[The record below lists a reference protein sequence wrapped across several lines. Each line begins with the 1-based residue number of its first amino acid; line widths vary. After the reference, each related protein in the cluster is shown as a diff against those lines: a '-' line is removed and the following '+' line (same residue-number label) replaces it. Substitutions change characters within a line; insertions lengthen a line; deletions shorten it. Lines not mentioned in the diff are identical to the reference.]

1 MPDREK
7 YKHMQGHSKSHFE
20 TGIPVWAPKHC
31 AKKFDQFKK
40 KSLILPKI
48 HLCAFGAFQQTKL
61 ISLRKNSIKSDQKY
75 FSAAYRKKYQM
86 KKM

>member
-1 MPDREK
+1 MPGREK
-7 YKHMQGHSKSHFE
+7 YKHMQRLARAILRLVYRFGLPN
-20 TGIPVWAPKHC
+20 IVPK
-31 AKKFDQFKK
+31 KLISFKK
-40 KSLILPKI
+40 KSLILSKR
-48 HLCAFGAFQQTKL
+48 HLCAFGAFQQTKI